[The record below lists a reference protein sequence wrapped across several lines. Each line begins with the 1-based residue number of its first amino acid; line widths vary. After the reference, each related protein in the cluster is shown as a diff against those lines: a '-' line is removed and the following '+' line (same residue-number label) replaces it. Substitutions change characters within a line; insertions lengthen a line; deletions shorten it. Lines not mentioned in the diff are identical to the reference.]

1 MQLLEYNIF
10 EVNAILDAGSS
21 TLDAPGFGGKLMICI
36 THKNNSRLKRGLI
49 MYDYLVVGCGI
60 VGLTIA
66 IEIKKTRGGSIC
78 VIDKEGALGAH
89 ASGRNSGVL
98 HAGIYY
104 KPGTLKA
111 KLSVE
116 GNRTMREYCDMKN
129 IAQVKGKV
137 IVTKSASEIEALREL
152 ERRALANGAQVTMVD
167 EEALKEIEPYASTT
181 GFALYSPNTVTV
193 DPMEVLEKL
202 LEDARALGIEV
213 RFGVK
218 MTGVDDRHTADAE
231 GLKLRFGTLINAA
244 GAYSDKIAHMYN
256 VGRQYV
262 MIPYKGLYYRLKDE
276 HAHMVRSNIYPVPDI
291 RFPFLGVHFTRTPK
305 GIVKI
310 GPTAIP
316 ALSKE
321 NYGFFDHIK
330 KDELVSALKC
340 NARKLVSD
348 KNYLLLGIK
357 EMSKYVPHLFFK
369 EAKELLPA
377 LEYSYIETYP
387 NTGIRAQLFDTSE
400 QELATDFVVE
410 THENSIH
417 ILNAVSP
424 AFTSSFAFAEY
435 VVGLI
440 E

>member
-1 MQLLEYNIF
+1 
-10 EVNAILDAGSS
+10 
-21 TLDAPGFGGKLMICI
+21 
-36 THKNNSRLKRGLI
+36 

-66 IEIKKTRGGSIC
+66 IEIKKSRGGSVC
-78 VIDKEGALGAH
+78 VIDKENAPGAH

-104 KPGTLKA
+104 EPGTLKA

-116 GNRTMREYCDMKN
+116 GNRMMREYCDLKG

-137 IVTKSASEIEALREL
+137 IVTKNEAEIEALREL
-152 ERRALANGAQVTMVD
+152 ERRALANGAQVTLVD
-167 EEALKEIEPYASTT
+167 EEALKDIEPYASTT
-181 GFALYSPNTVTV
+181 GLALYSPKTVTI
-193 DPMEVLEKL
+193 DPMEVLENL
-202 LEDARALGIEV
+202 LADARSLGIEV

-218 MTGVDDRHTADAE
+218 LTGIDDRHTADIR

-244 GAYSDKIAHMYN
+244 GAYSDEIAHMYN
-256 VGRQYV
+256 VGREYV

-276 HAHMVRSNIYPVPDI
+276 DAHMVRSNIYPVPDS
-291 RFPFLGVHFTRTPK
+291 RFPFLGVHFTRTPQ
-305 GIVKI
+305 GVVKI

-321 NYGFFDHIK
+321 NYGYFDHIK
-330 KDELVSALKC
+330 QDELVCALKC
-340 NARKLVSD
+340 NARKLLSD

-357 EMSKYVPHLFFK
+357 EMSKYIPQLFFK

-377 LEYSYIETYP
+377 LEYSHIESYP
-387 NTGIRAQLFDTSE
+387 RTGIRAQLFDTAK
-400 QELATDFVVE
+400 QELVTDFVVE
-410 THENSIH
+410 KHENSIH

-424 AFTSSFAFAEY
+424 AFTSALAFAEY
-435 VVGLI
+435 VVGVV